1 MKDYFNKLNWTIDS
15 VIRSQAV
22 TFSEKPLCEFE
33 GETIT
38 YKDALLDGNRVANF
52 LDDLGVEPN
61 DYVGVMLDNTAQ
73 FCQCWFGLSIHGAVH
88 VAINTGYKGAFL
100 SHVLNNSKART
111 LFVETEYV
119 DQVLKISDDLL
130 YLHTIV
136 VQGLE
141 HVISSRFQVR
151 QFSEFRDFK
160 KSYAQS
166 SITYMDTACVMYTSG
181 TTGPSK
187 GVVMPHAHI
196 YLFGLGTIIHMGLNE
211 DDRFYIVLPLFHAN
225 GLFMQLY
232 ATMIAGATAFIRK
245 RFSASS
251 WLPDLIKHNLTI
263 TNSLGTVAAYVLNQP
278 TSTQDKVHEL
288 RIMSLAPTSEAL
300 ESSLKERFGIK
311 SVIGLYGMTEINI
324 PLYAADGI
332 SPLGSCGRVWDQ
344 FYEVR
349 VVDELTDELVG
360 ENEIGE
366 FVIRPRQPYAFMSGY
381 LNMPDKTIEAWR
393 NFWFHTGDA
402 VRMDARGNIFFVDR
416 IKDCIRRKGENISSF
431 EVESVLSG
439 FPGVQEIA
447 AYAVPAEL
455 EGTEDEVMVAI
466 VAVDN
471 TLDFS
476 DLYDYSIKF
485 LPIFA
490 VPRFY
495 RLMPELPKTPTGKVQ
510 KMVLKKEGAI
520 FSEFDAGI

>member
-1 MKDYFNKLNWTIDS
+1 MNDYYNKSNWTIDS
-15 VIRSQAV
+15 VIRSRAV
-22 TFSEKPLCEFE
+22 TYCKKPLCEFE

-38 YKDALLDGNRVANF
+38 YQDALLDGSRVANF
-52 LDDLGVEPN
+52 LNDLGVGPN

-73 FCQCWFGLSIHGAVH
+73 FCQCWFGLSIHGSVL
-88 VAINTGYKGAFL
+88 VAINTAYKGAFL
-100 SHVLNNSKART
+100 SHVLNNSKARI
-111 LFVETEYV
+111 LFVESEYA
-119 DQVLKISDDLL
+119 DHILQIADDLQ

-136 VQGLE
+136 VQGLA
-141 HVISSRFQVR
+141 HGISSRFQVR
-151 QFSEFRDFK
+151 QFSEFEDFK
-160 KSYAQS
+160 SSYAKA
-166 SITYMDTACVMYTSG
+166 SITYRDTACVMYTSG

-196 YLFGLGTIIHMGLNE
+196 YLFGLGTITHMGLNE
-211 DDRFYIVLPLFHAN
+211 NDRFYIVLPLFHAN

-251 WLPDLIKHNLTI
+251 WLHDLKKHNLTI

-278 TSTQDKVHEL
+278 ASKLDKDHQL
-288 RIMSLAPTSEAL
+288 RIMSLAPTSEAMEL
-300 ESSLKERFGIK
+300 SLKERFGIK
-311 SVIGLYGMTEINI
+311 SVVGLYGMTEINI
-324 PLYAADGI
+324 PLYAVDGI
-332 SPLGSCGRVWDQ
+332 SPPGSCGRVWDE

-349 VVDELTDELVG
+349 VVDELTDEIVA

-381 LNMPDKTIEAWR
+381 VNMPDKTIEAWR

-402 VRMDARGNIFFVDR
+402 VRIDAGGNVFFVDR

-431 EVESVLSG
+431 EIESALLGFHGVE
-439 FPGVQEIA
+439 EIA
-447 AYAVPAEL
+447 AYAVPADL

-466 VAVDN
+466 VPVDN
-471 TLDFS
+471 TLNLN
-476 DLYDYSIKF
+476 DLYEYSIDV
-485 LPIFA
+485 LPVFA

-495 RLMPELPKTPTGKVQ
+495 RLIPELPKTPTGKVQ
-510 KMVLKKEGAI
+510 KMVLKKEGTMLA
-520 FSEFDAGI
+520 DLNVG